1 MRIALVRI
9 AAAMMTALLSLPAAA
24 QSFPTQPV
32 RIVVPYPPGGS
43 TDILARL
50 LSQKL
55 TQSLGGPVVVDNR
68 AGANGG
74 IAAQHV
80 ANAAPDGHTIL
91 FGSEPVN
98 AINHALYKSLPYD
111 SERDFAPLSPFALVP
126 FILVVNPALPVK
138 SLDDLIRLGRS
149 QPGKL
154 NFASVGIGSASQL
167 AGEMLNLAA
176 GTKFV
181 HVPYKGGATALPA
194 TISGEVAFMFATGL
208 EGTPHVKSGRLRGI
222 GVTTRTRSSIFPGLP
237 TLAESGLP
245 DFELSAWFGLLAP
258 KGTSRAVIDR
268 LNREIGNSLAD
279 EEVKKRLAELSTLPY
294 YLTPEDFAAKLSA
307 DISRWKNIVKQTG
320 AKVD

>member
-9 AAAMMTALLSLPAAA
+9 AVAMMTALLSLPAAT

-55 TQSLGGPVVVDNR
+55 TQSLGGAVVVDNR
-68 AGANGG
+68 PGANGG

-98 AINHALYKSLPYD
+98 VINHALYKSLPFD
-111 SERDFAPLSPFALVP
+111 SERDFAPISPFALVP

-138 SLDDLIRLGRS
+138 SLDDLIRLGQS
-149 QPGKL
+149 QPGTL
-154 NFASVGIGSASQL
+154 NFASVGIGSASHL

-181 HVPYKGGATALPA
+181 HIPYKGGATAIPA
-194 TISGEVAFMFATGL
+194 VISGEVAFMFATGL
-208 EGTPHVKSGRLRGI
+208 EGTPHVKSGKLRGI
-222 GVTTRTRSSIFPGLP
+222 GVTTRSRSPIFPGLP

-245 DFELSAWFGLLAP
+245 DFDLTVWFGLLAP
-258 KGTSRAVIDR
+258 KGTSRAVVDR
-268 LNREIGNSLAD
+268 LNREIGSSLAD
-279 EEVKKRLAELSTLPY
+279 EGVKKRLAELSTLPY
-294 YLTPEDFAAKLSA
+294 HLGPEDFAAKLSA
-307 DISRWKNIVKQTG
+307 DISRWKSIVKQTG

>member
-1 MRIALVRI
+1 ML
-9 AAAMMTALLSLPAAA
+9 TALLSLPAAA
-24 QSFPTQPV
+24 QSFPSQPV
-32 RIVVPYPPGGS
+32 RIVVPYPAGGS

-55 TQSLGGPVVVDNR
+55 IQSLGGPVIVDNR

-98 AINHALYKSLPYD
+98 AINHALYKNLPYD
-111 SERDFAPLSPFALVP
+111 SERDFAPISTFALVP

-167 AGEMLNLAA
+167 GGEMLNLAA

-181 HVPYKGGATALPA
+181 HIPYKGGATALPA
-194 TISGEVAFMFATGL
+194 TISGEAAFMFATGL

-222 GVTTRTRSSIFPGLP
+222 GVTTRTRSPIFPGLP

-245 DFELSAWFGLLAP
+245 DFELSAWFGLFAP
-258 KGTSRAVIDR
+258 KGTSRAVVDR

-294 YLTPEDFAAKLSA
+294 HLTPEDFAAKLSA